1 MFRSSI
7 KLKISAALLAG
18 LICIALVCMGLTR
31 FVYDRAM
38 RVTAAQAVRNAQ
50 ATFEG
55 LERADTDKLAVLVDG
70 LATND
75 KYLAAFVEERPRQ
88 PVELLP
94 IALHEG
100 GQVLVVRRQAVDQ
113 RRQLVG
119 VGPLQPLEGG
129 LRVPHRLRR
138 RHAHGAVVDE
148 AGE

>member
-55 LERADTDKLAVLVDG
+55 LERADTDKLAALVDG

-75 KYLAAFVEERPRQ
+75 KYLAAFVERDREKLYRLTRP
-88 PVELLP
+88 LFD
-94 IALHEG
+94 EG

-113 RRQLVG
+113 HRQLVG
-119 VGPLQPLEGG
+119 VGP
-129 LRVPHRLRR
+129 
-138 RHAHGAVVDE
+138 
-148 AGE
+148 